1 MGPGNEFALEA
12 EDQLCGDAEAKV
24 HIRTQARG
32 RKNITNI
39 TYITTVSGLPNIGFD
54 DHDDQLQLVK
64 TVKKTFECNGVI
76 KDGVM
81 QFSGSLRAE
90 IRNLLISLKVCDKK
104 SIQLH

>member
-24 HIRTQARG
+24 HLRTQARG
-32 RKNITNI
+32 RKN
-39 TYITTVSGLPNIGFD
+39 ITTVSGLPNIGFD

-64 TVKKTFECNGVI
+64 TVKKTFKCSGVI

-90 IRNLLISLKVCDKK
+90 IRKLLISLKVCDKE